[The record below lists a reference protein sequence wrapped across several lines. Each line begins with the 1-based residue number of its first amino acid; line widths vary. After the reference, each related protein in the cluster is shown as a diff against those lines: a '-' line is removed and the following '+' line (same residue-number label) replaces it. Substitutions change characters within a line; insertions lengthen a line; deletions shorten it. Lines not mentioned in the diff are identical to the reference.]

1 MAEGAE
7 GVERAGAGSGDR
19 ASEAEQQPIEIGG
32 TEVAPGSREDIEI
45 HVERLASGPWISIP
59 AIVLHGRRPGPRLSV
74 SAAVHGDEINGV
86 EVVRRLVTDVRPE
99 ELAGTL
105 IAVPVVNQ
113 LGFMSNLRY
122 LPDRR
127 DLNRSFPGSP
137 RGALAGRL
145 AHLFMAEIISRCEY
159 GIDLHSGSDNRA
171 NLPQVRAD
179 LDDERTRRV
188 AEAFGAPLLLH
199 ARLRDGSLREAATQ
213 AGMAMLLYEGGEDN
227 RYDNYAI
234 DAAYD
239 GVRRVLGLLGMFE
252 GAPGNSAPSVVSR
265 QSRWVRAQRGG
276 LLRAEVELGDRVE
289 SRQVL
294 GHLSDIF
301 GRGNLAVR
309 APFDGIVIGQ
319 TRSPRANQGDALFH
333 VAAPAGTAGAEDA
346 GSPPGR

>member
-1 MAEGAE
+1 MAGPQQAAETGAVEAAVEGE
-7 GVERAGAGSGDR
+7 
-19 ASEAEQQPIEIGG
+19 PIEIGG
-32 TEVAPGSREDIEI
+32 TEVAPGSREDVEI

-59 AIVLHGRRPGPRLSV
+59 AIVLHGRRPGPKLSV

-113 LGFMSNLRY
+113 LGFMSGQRY

-171 NLPQVRAD
+171 NLPQIRAD

-188 AEAFGAPLLLH
+188 AEAFAAPLLLH

-213 AGMAMLLYEGGEDN
+213 AGMAMLLFEGGEDN

-234 DAAYD
+234 DAAYE
-239 GVRRVLGLLGMFE
+239 GVRRVLALLGMFD
-252 GAPGNSAPSVVSR
+252 GAARNSAPSLVSR
-265 QSRWVRAQRGG
+265 ESRWVRARRGG

-289 SRQVL
+289 DGQVL
-294 GHLSDIF
+294 GQLSDIF

-333 VAAPAGTAGAEDA
+333 IATPEQGAGEAARPAV
-346 GSPPGR
+346 SPSR

>member
-1 MAEGAE
+1 MAADS
-7 GVERAGAGSGDR
+7 GAGTP
-19 ASEAEQQPIEIGG
+19 AEQEPIEIGG
-32 TEVAPGSREDIEI
+32 TTVAPGCREDIEI

-59 AIVLHGRRPGPRLSV
+59 AIVVHGRRPGPKLSV

-86 EVVRRLVTDVRPE
+86 EVIRRLVADVRPE
-99 ELAGTL
+99 ELAGTM

-113 LGFMSNLRY
+113 LGFMSGQRY

-171 NLPQVRAD
+171 NLPQIRAD
-179 LDDERTRRV
+179 LDDGRTLAV
-188 AEAFGAPLLLH
+188 AEAFGAPLMLH

-213 AGMAMLLYEGGEDN
+213 AGMAMLLFEGGEDN

-239 GVRRVLGLLGMFE
+239 GVRRVLELLGMFD
-252 GAPGNSAPSVVSR
+252 GAPGTSGTPVISR
-265 QSRWVRAQRGG
+265 ESRWARAQRGG

-294 GHLSDIF
+294 GQLSDIF

-333 VAAPAGTAGAEDA
+333 IAAPEGTGGGEL
-346 GSPPGR
+346 PE

>member
-1 MAEGAE
+1 MAADP
-7 GVERAGAGSGDR
+7 GAGTP
-19 ASEAEQQPIEIGG
+19 AEQEPIEIGG
-32 TEVAPGSREDIEI
+32 TTVAPGSREDIEI

-59 AIVLHGRRPGPRLSV
+59 AIVVHGRRPGPKLSV

-86 EVVRRLVTDVRPE
+86 EVIRRLLADVRPE
-99 ELAGTL
+99 ELAGTM

-113 LGFMSNLRY
+113 LGFMSGQRY

-159 GIDLHSGSDNRA
+159 GIDLHSGSDSRA
-171 NLPQVRAD
+171 NLPQIRAD
-179 LDDERTRRV
+179 LDDGRTLAV
-188 AEAFGAPLLLH
+188 AEAFGAPLMLH

-213 AGMAMLLYEGGEDN
+213 AGMAMLLFEGGEDN
-227 RYDNYAI
+227 RYDKYAI

-239 GVRRVLGLLGMFE
+239 GVRRVLELLGMFD
-252 GAPGNSAPSVVSR
+252 GAPGTSGTPVISR
-265 QSRWVRAQRGG
+265 ESRWARAQRGG

-294 GHLSDIF
+294 GQLSDIF

-333 VAAPAGTAGAEDA
+333 IAAQKGTGGGDA
-346 GSPPGR
+346 PE

>member
-1 MAEGAE
+1 MIAEPGA
-7 GVERAGAGSGDR
+7 APDPA
-19 ASEAEQQPIEIGG
+19 AEQQPIEIGG
-32 TEVAPGSREDIEI
+32 TTVAPGTREDIEI

-59 AIVLHGRRPGPRLSV
+59 AIVLHGRRPGPKLSV

-86 EVVRRLVTDVRPE
+86 EVIRRLVSDVRPE
-99 ELAGTL
+99 ELAGTM

-113 LGFMSNLRY
+113 LGFMSGQRY

-127 DLNRSFPGSP
+127 DLNRSFPGSQ

-145 AHLFMAEIISRCEY
+145 AHLFMAEIISRCDY

-179 LDDERTRRV
+179 LDDERTRAV
-188 AEAFGAPLLLH
+188 AEAFGAPLMLH

-213 AGMAMLLYEGGEDN
+213 AGMAMLLFEGGEDN
-227 RYDNYAI
+227 RYDDYAI
-234 DAAYD
+234 DCAYD
-239 GVRRVLGLLGMFE
+239 GVRRVLALLEMLD
-252 GAPGNSAPSVVSR
+252 GAPGTSGVPVTSR
-265 QSRWVRAQRGG
+265 ESRWVRAQRGG
-276 LLRAEVELGDRVE
+276 LLRAQVELGDRVE

-319 TRSPRANQGDALFH
+319 TRSPLTNQGDALFH
-333 VAAPAGTAGAEDA
+333 IAAPEPAGGPEPGPTAGTG
-346 GSPPGR
+346 P